1 MATFERLESGSDF
14 RFPRVSS
21 EYYAELMRKADT
33 CAAALLEAR
42 RLGGAAMFD
51 SLYGQ
56 LSGRV
61 RDLLDELDELLL
73 YLDHRSD
80 RRSLRAYGC
89 AAFRV

>member
-1 MATFERLESGSDF
+1 
-14 RFPRVSS
+14 
-21 EYYAELMRKADT
+21 MRKADT

-80 RRSLRAYGC
+80 RAVFERM
-89 AAFRV
+89 AALHSGYEELEYRRGQIGA